1 MRQNG
6 SFGCR
11 HCSSASEHK
20 PTEYH
25 VHTYNIAGVCT
36 TCGRDADAMATEHHF
51 CEQEV
56 DMSACCTRERC
67 ARMTAAPETPE
78 CAGDAVEREDCPVC
92 GETPSE
98 FPPVARDWKP
108 AFHQPC
114 DVCTMPCA
122 WGHTGEG
129 WTSYLCMNCYDAMVE
144 RLKMS
149 RERAIGR
156 MEAESERKHGEYA
169 VASEPWTPKNQP
181 QPADVVPS
189 ITGDSGEVWIF
200 QGVKV
205 ATHTDINAAFAMR
218 DKINQAG
225 EQWLSAM
232 GYATQQD
239 RHGALS
245 TPAAPQPE
253 TCANGHRLIRPDE
266 PCDVCQPETEGMTEA
281 HRLVDRRIAVLRLMS
296 DAEWRNTASAEE
308 FDRVAREESAVAP
321 HRIEAAILS
330 AAKEQSK

>member
-1 MRQNG
+1 M
-6 SFGCR
+6 
-11 HCSSASEHK
+11 
-20 PTEYH
+20 
-25 VHTYNIAGVCT
+25 T
-36 TCGRDADAMATEHHF
+36 TC
-51 CEQEV
+51 CE
-56 DMSACCTRERC
+56 MSRHTKEPCGNALPCSDH
-67 ARMTAAPETPE
+67 PEPPK

-129 WTSYLCMNCYDAMVE
+129 WNSYLCMNCYDAMVE

-156 MEAESERKHGEYA
+156 MEAESERQYGEYA

-218 DKINQAG
+218 DKINQAA

-253 TCANGHRLIRPDE
+253 TPCPNADVSPELSSAEEPETCANGHRLMRPDE
-266 PCDVCQPETEGMTEA
+266 PCDVCQPETEGMTEKSDYA
-281 HRLVDRRIAVLRLMS
+281 DYMAWRDDVLMPKLSGETERVKYLVEQFAYMT
-296 DAEWRNTASAEE
+296 WT
-308 FDRVAREESAVAP
+308 
-321 HRIEAAILS
+321 
-330 AAKEQSK
+330 AAKGGRS